1 MLRRLITA
9 ARLLPGFVSSG
20 WTRQYEDARIILEQN
35 GDLHYLNL
43 SARMQRILVR
53 GGILATGAMLVAIGI
68 LLVTSI
74 SLMLSRSKLERSH
87 EEVYR
92 ALLSSASDAEGVDQL
107 TMNDEQMV
115 ALAQTIRDR
124 DMSIRRFVDTSMVAV
139 SQENVTMKSQLESSG
154 LTEKIVKIIQQNAAN
169 GGFNLEDDVKSN
181 PLLRGKVAD
190 ELSTNRGLREVLYAL
205 PSVMPIPNY
214 SVTSDFGVRRH
225 PISGQTHFHTGLD
238 MLSQTGDEK
247 VHPVKPGVVVLAQF
261 HTQYGNTVVV
271 RHTNGVESL
280 YAHLANIEVKLGD
293 KVTNESVL
301 GNIGSTGSSSTGKHP
316 AFGNL
321 DWRISSQPTKSHTDG
336 TICSTN
342 PKPTT
347 LICHKL
353 SHLNRSKKTSMWK
366 TWLKKSRH
374 NQPFLLFPLLQHQ
387 LSEIA

>member
-1 MLRRLITA
+1 MLRRAISA
-9 ARLLPGFVSSG
+9 VRLLPGLVSSG
-20 WTRQYEDARIILEQN
+20 WSRQYDDARIILEQN
-35 GDLHYLNL
+35 GDLHYLNI

-53 GGILATGAMLVAIGI
+53 GGILTTGAMLIAIGV

-92 ALLSSASDAEGVDQL
+92 ALLSSASDAEGAEQL
-107 TMNDEQMV
+107 TMSDEQTV

-139 SQENVTMKSQLESSG
+139 SQENVTMKSQLEASG

-169 GGFNLEDDVKSN
+169 GGFNLDDDVKNN

-205 PSVMPIPNY
+205 PSKMPVPNY

-225 PISGQTHFHTGLD
+225 PVTGQTHFHTGLD
-238 MLSQTGDEK
+238 LLSQTGDEK

-293 KVTNESVL
+293 KVTTESVL
-301 GNIGSTGSSSTGKHP
+301 GNIGSTGSSSTGKHLHLEILIGGYP
-316 AFGNL
+316 V
-321 DWRISSQPTKSHTDG
+321 
-336 TICSTN
+336 N
-342 PKPTT
+342 PQKVIRTAQYVQQ
-347 LICHKL
+347 IQ
-353 SHLNRSKKTSMWK
+353 
-366 TWLKKSRH
+366 
-374 NQPFLLFPLLQHQ
+374 NQQR
-387 LSEIA
+387 

>member
-1 MLRRLITA
+1 MLRRAISA
-9 ARLLPGFVSSG
+9 VRLLPGLVSSG
-20 WTRQYEDARIILEQN
+20 WSRQYDDARIILEQN
-35 GDLHYLNL
+35 GDLHYLNI

-53 GGILATGAMLVAIGI
+53 GGILTTGAMLIAIGV

-92 ALLSSASDAEGVDQL
+92 ALLSSASDTEGAEQL
-107 TMNDEQMV
+107 TMSDEQMV

-139 SQENVTMKSQLESSG
+139 SQENVTMKSQLEASG

-169 GGFNLEDDVKSN
+169 GGFNLDDDVKNN

-205 PSVMPIPNY
+205 PSKMPVPNY

-225 PISGQTHFHTGLD
+225 PVTGQTHFHTGLD
-238 MLSQTGDEK
+238 LLSQTGDEK

-293 KVTNESVL
+293 KVTTESVL
-301 GNIGSTGSSSTGKHP
+301 GNIDSTGSSSTGKHLHLEILIGGYP
-316 AFGNL
+316 V
-321 DWRISSQPTKSHTDG
+321 
-336 TICSTN
+336 N
-342 PKPTT
+342 PQKVIRTAQYVQQ
-347 LICHKL
+347 IQ
-353 SHLNRSKKTSMWK
+353 
-366 TWLKKSRH
+366 
-374 NQPFLLFPLLQHQ
+374 NQQR
-387 LSEIA
+387 